1 MTDIGVNE
9 LVVEARRWRI
19 QTEAAK
25 ATVLE
30 LLEELA
36 TNTAVADHANVAQ
49 LVTTS
54 TRRLLDGAA
63 GS

>member
-1 MTDIGVNE
+1 M
-9 LVVEARRWRI
+9 

-36 TNTAVADHANVAQ
+36 THAAVADHDNVAQ
-49 LVTTS
+49 LVS
-54 TRRLLDGAA
+54 TNARRLLDGAA
-63 GS
+63 RS